1 MSLSLSRSFSLSLVV
16 LLAVFATGCDSA
28 AEFVGGSLLT
38 AGIIFLLA
46 IIFIVVAVLDLV
58 KRPMAI
64 VEKLIWAAIIFF
76 VPFIGSVVYWIF
88 GRR

>member
-1 MSLSLSRSFSLSLVV
+1 MSPTRKLYPALV
-16 LLAVFATGCDSA
+16 LLSALLVTGCDSA

-58 KRPMAI
+58 KRPISI

-76 VPFIGSVVYWIF
+76 VPFIGSVVYWIL